1 VMVLGSAVDGVESS
15 GSVTSVITGGADT
28 ETDDALFSR
37 MLLAYQ
43 ETAHGGAKNDY
54 KRWAL
59 AVAGVTRA
67 WDNPNGFGI
76 GTVVV
81 YIMFDDANADY
92 DGFPQGTDGV
102 AANEPRGIA
111 ATGDQLAVADYIF
124 GDDRQPV
131 TALVHVVSPIAFPVD
146 FTITGLTAISDAK
159 RAEISQAIKDV
170 FREHADP
177 KGGTVE
183 LSYIEVAIAAIS
195 GTTPFVITS
204 PMANITPELGYLP
217 TLGEITY
224 A

>member
-1 VMVLGSAVDGVESS
+1 MSKRWRAIAGFLARWSKTHKRPAIRLR
-15 GSVTSVITGGADT
+15 ITGGADT

-81 YIMFDDANADY
+81 YVMFDDANADY

-111 ATGDQLAVADYIF
+111 ATGDQLNYLAILSYFLMCCGIL
-124 GDDRQPV
+124 RQP
-131 TALVHVVSPIAFPVD
+131 A
-146 FTITGLTAISDAK
+146 AK
-159 RAEISQAIKDV
+159 AM
-170 FREHADP
+170 
-177 KGGTVE
+177 VE
-183 LSYIEVAIAAIS
+183 GRGFEPL
-195 GTTPFVITS
+195 
-204 PMANITPELGYLP
+204 
-217 TLGEITY
+217 
-224 A
+224 